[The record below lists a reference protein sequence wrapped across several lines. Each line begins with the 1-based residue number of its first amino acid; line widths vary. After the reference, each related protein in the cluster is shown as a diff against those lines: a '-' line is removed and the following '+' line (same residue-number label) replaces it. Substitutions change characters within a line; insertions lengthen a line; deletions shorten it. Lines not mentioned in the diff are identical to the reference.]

1 MSLFKVIFPK
11 YVFLILLPECGI
23 ASTGS
28 TLTARIAKIRSTT
41 VITKTINVYK
51 KFLRLC
57 RFDCLSNHSL
67 ADNRFSFHYYAPR
80 SRLINKAI

>member
-23 ASTGS
+23 VSTGS

-67 ADNRFSFHYYAPR
+67 ADNRFFFFIIMR
-80 SRLINKAI
+80 SSLAIN